1 MNLKVK
7 TLKTRHNCKSH
18 CFDEQLE
25 WLKLEM
31 L

>member
-1 MNLKVK
+1 MRLKVK
-7 TLKTRHNCKSH
+7 TLKTDHKYKSH

-25 WLKLEM
+25 WLKPEM